1 MPKVI
6 SRKIRYSNS
15 NNYTYVVEKFAN
27 GRGVIKTYVKNNNTN
42 CYNLTGIK
50 RIQCGQKNSFVF
62 L

>member
-15 NNYTYVVEKFAN
+15 NNYTYVVEKYAN
-27 GRGVIKTYVKNNNTN
+27 GRGAIFTYVKNNNTN
-42 CYNLTGIK
+42 CYNLTGVK
-50 RIQCGQKNSFVF
+50 RIKCGQKNSFVF